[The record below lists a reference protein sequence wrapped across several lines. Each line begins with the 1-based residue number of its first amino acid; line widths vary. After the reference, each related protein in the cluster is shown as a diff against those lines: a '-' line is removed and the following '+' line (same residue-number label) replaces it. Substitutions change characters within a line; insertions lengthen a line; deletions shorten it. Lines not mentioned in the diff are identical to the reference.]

1 MNRKTI
7 LSMPTACF
15 WSVIAACIL
24 GIVVGSFRDYDI
36 NVALTNKTE
45 IGSFFATYGSYFS
58 YCLYPAAGACLYVGL
73 KKKGD
78 GYRLLAWT
86 LLILGWFMAVYY
98 SNSYNGKAVRAL
110 FGYITTGP

>member
-1 MNRKTI
+1 MSKKTI
-7 LSMPTACF
+7 MAVPAACF
-15 WSVIAACIL
+15 RSVIAACVL
-24 GIVVGSFRDYDI
+24 GIIISSFRDFDI
-36 NVALTNKTE
+36 NVALANKTE

-86 LLILGWFMAVYY
+86 LLILGWFMAV
-98 SNSYNGKAVRAL
+98 SGITKMIDLL
-110 FGYITTGP
+110 FL